1 MSSKTIISLEHISAG
16 YDDKTVFTD
25 VSVSIDSN
33 DYVGI
38 IGPNGGGKT
47 TLMKLILGLI
57 KPQRGTIKYY
67 RDGKQVENIT
77 MGYLPQYNAIDRKFP
92 ISVMDVVLSGLNTQA
107 KLSGSYSREQREKA
121 LEVLRMLEIEN
132 LRDSHIGILSGGQMQ
147 RALLGRAI
155 VSKPEVIILDEPN
168 TYIDK
173 HLQQQMFQLL
183 SSINHECAI
192 LLVSHDIKSIESNA
206 HRLLLVNHSVVE
218 KLVEATTDAD
228 IETCFENY

>member
-1 MSSKTIISLEHISAG
+1 MTDKTIISLDHVAAG
-16 YDDKTVFTD
+16 YDDKTVFAD
-25 VSVSIDSN
+25 VSLSIAAN

-47 TLMKLILGLI
+47 TLVKLILGLI
-57 KPQRGTIKYY
+57 KPQQGSISYF
-67 RDGKQVENIT
+67 RDGKRVENIS

-92 ISVMDVVLSGLNTQA
+92 ISVMDVVLSGLNTKA
-107 KLSGSYSREQREKA
+107 KLTGRYSQEQREKA
-121 LEVLRMLEIEN
+121 QEVLRMLEIDN
-132 LRDSHIGILSGGQMQ
+132 LRDAHIGTLSGGQMQ

-155 VSKPEVIILDEPN
+155 VSKPEAIILDEPN

-173 HLQQQMFQLL
+173 HLQRQMFQLL
-183 SSINHECAI
+183 SAVNHECAI

-218 KLVEATTDAD
+218 KDVSQTTDAD